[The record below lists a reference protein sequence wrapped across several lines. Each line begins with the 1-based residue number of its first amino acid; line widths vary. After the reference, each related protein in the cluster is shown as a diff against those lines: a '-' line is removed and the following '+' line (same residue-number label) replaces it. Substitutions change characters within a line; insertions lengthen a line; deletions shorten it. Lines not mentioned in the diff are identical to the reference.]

1 MAVHAAGILHR
12 DIKTGNLLV
21 GSSGTVKLGDFG
33 IAELAADL
41 EEEQRDRHSLIGRGK
56 PSGGF
61 HKRHLVSCPRG
72 FPCPIPASIRHRSAL
87 SIL

>member
-1 MAVHAAGILHR
+1 MHAAGILHR
-12 DIKTGNLLV
+12 DIKTGNLLMS
-21 GSSGTVKLGDFG
+21 GSNAVKLGDFG

-61 HKRHLVSCPRG
+61 HKRHLVSCR
-72 FPCPIPASIRHRSAL
+72 AL
-87 SIL
+87 PPQAQDLITAYL